1 MCPAETLSKGPR
13 PGNGVPAG
21 SELLTKFRATAAY
34 AAPAS
39 ASSSKAA
46 GATSHPATTH
56 AATEEVF
63 AFLKEKLAK

>member
-1 MCPAETLSKGPR
+1 MT
-13 PGNGVPAG
+13 
-21 SELLTKFRATAAY
+21 AY
-34 AAPAS
+34 AAVARNFV
-39 ASSSKAA
+39 SSSEPAGTPLPGRGPFESVSA